1 MHAPSIQTR
10 KIASLTAIPVALLVA
25 GVLVWQGSTAAF
37 TAQTR
42 NTGNSWE
49 TGSVTLTDDDLGA
62 AAFQISGAIPGQS
75 VSHCI
80 EVTSTSSVA
89 GVVKM
94 YLARLGADGLENNIK
109 VTTEIGT
116 GGSFGG
122 CGTFVA
128 DVPPL
133 PASTLAQAAVAYSDY
148 STGGLPWTTTGN
160 AGGESKSYRVTWVF
174 DTAGLTQ
181 TQIDALQGKSVS
193 ADVVWE
199 LQTD

>member
-10 KIASLTAIPVALLVA
+10 KIASLAAIPVALLVS
-25 GVLVWQGSTAAF
+25 GLLVWQGSTAAF

-49 TGSVTLTDDDLGA
+49 TGSVSLTDDDTGT
-62 AAFQISGAIPGQS
+62 AAFQIRDAVPGQS
-75 VSHCI
+75 GSRCI

-89 GVVKM
+89 GLVKM
-94 YLARLGADGLENNIK
+94 YLARLGADGLESNIK

-116 GGSFGG
+116 GGSFGS
-122 CGTFVA
+122 CATFVA
-128 DVPPL
+128 DLPPL
-133 PASTLAQAAVAYSDY
+133 PASTLAEAAATYTNY
-148 STGGLPWTTTGN
+148 STGGLPWATTGN
-160 AGGESKSYRVTWVF
+160 TSGESKSYRVTWVF
-174 DTAGLTQ
+174 DTSGMTQ
-181 TQIDALQGKSVS
+181 AQIDALQGKSVS

>member
-1 MHAPSIQTR
+1 MSAPSIQTR
-10 KIASLTAIPVALLVA
+10 KIASLAAIPIAFLLA
-25 GVLVWQGSTAAF
+25 GLFVWQGSSAAF

-49 TGSVTLTDDDLGA
+49 TGSVSLTDDDIGA
-62 AAFQISGAIPGQS
+62 AAFQVVGATPGQS
-75 VSHCI
+75 GTRCI
-80 EVTSTSSVA
+80 QVTSTSSVP

-116 GGSFGG
+116 GGSFGS
-122 CGTFVA
+122 CTNFVA
-128 DVPPL
+128 DVAPL
-133 PASTLAQAAVAYSDY
+133 PASTLAQAAATYFDY
-148 STGGLPWTTTGN
+148 STGALAWATTGDAN
-160 AGGESKSYRVTWVF
+160 GESKSYRVTWLF
-174 DTAGLTQ
+174 DTTGMTQ
-181 TQIDALQGKSVS
+181 AQIDALQGKSAS